1 MSCVFCCFPR
11 LSCDF
16 ENSFTRISVRQNP
29 RALSEKNSMA
39 VKLFLDAQGKAK
51 FLALILNEISVQ
63 LSDSVH
69 RNINEKCV
77 IFLKT
82 LIFDERFGRYRLNVP
97 FCDDIGRCL
106 S

>member
-1 MSCVFCCFPR
+1 
-11 LSCDF
+11 
-16 ENSFTRISVRQNP
+16 
-29 RALSEKNSMA
+29 MA
-39 VKLFLDAQGKAK
+39 VKLFLNAQGKAK

-97 FCDDIGRCL
+97 FTRICPDLGFYFSKETIK
-106 S
+106 SK

>member
-1 MSCVFCCFPR
+1 
-11 LSCDF
+11 
-16 ENSFTRISVRQNP
+16 
-29 RALSEKNSMA
+29 MA

-97 FCDDIGRCL
+97 FCDDILDAAFTRICPDLGFYF
-106 S
+106 SKETIKSK